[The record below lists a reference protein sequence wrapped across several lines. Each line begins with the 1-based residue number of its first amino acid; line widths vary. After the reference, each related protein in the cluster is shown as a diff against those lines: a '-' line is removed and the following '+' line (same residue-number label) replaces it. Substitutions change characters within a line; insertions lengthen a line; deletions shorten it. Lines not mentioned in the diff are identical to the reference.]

1 MTQGHFYFI
10 SDEFY
15 KKHDPNNQ
23 LMKNKEGIHDRPCF
37 YAFPDTKNINI
48 LWCVPISSQI
58 EKFEKIVKNKL
69 DKQAARG
76 IKIPKCN
83 TIRFGN
89 VMGQKRAFL
98 IQNMFPITANYITA
112 TYIDRNTKNPVT
124 VDPKTEKDILV
135 NAKDILKL
143 VFRGYNNLVFS
154 DIKKTHSDLISEL
167 SSLQEKKTE
176 LAEKYPAP
184 DQTAKVSMKDRFAAA
199 QAEADRRAAGQA
211 APAPQKSKDDPER

>member
-135 NAKDILKL
+135 NAKDI
-143 VFRGYNNLVFS
+143 
-154 DIKKTHSDLISEL
+154 
-167 SSLQEKKTE
+167 
-176 LAEKYPAP
+176 P
-184 DQTAKVSMKDRFAAA
+184 
-199 QAEADRRAAGQA
+199 
-211 APAPQKSKDDPER
+211 